1 MSRSQKSAPGS
12 APRHSSVE
20 AAHSRTHPRQVQ
32 VPPTRVANSLA
43 RFVVLGGQAADIAQ
57 AKFFAFA
64 FERTTLRSTDKPSHV
79 LGARMTAQAR
89 ESDQAPS
96 PCSDDGSQGD
106 QVRAGQVH
114 LLVQVIY
121 FSSGRVLAMLS
132 AVMLRALMMPEPL
145 RPPFP

>member
-1 MSRSQKSAPGS
+1 MELQPRGS
-12 APRHSSVE
+12 ASVGGRE
-20 AAHSRTHPRQVQ
+20 GTARQEQ
-32 VPPTRVANSLA
+32 GRERP
-43 RFVVLGGQAADIAQ
+43 DIAQ

-64 FERTTLRSTDKPSHV
+64 VERTTLRSTDKPSHV
-79 LGARMTAQAR
+79 LGEHMTAQAR

-121 FSSGRVLAMLS
+121 FSSGPCQRRPPRSGRVLTMLS